1 MKCHG
6 SEALAAQFGF
16 SPHVP
21 SEFEES
27 MHYRKVTIGEKK
39 APLCFDCHGA
49 HNVQSMQAPN
59 SLKNSPAER
68 AKVCSKC
75 HRGSNET
82 FAMTFDHRPTT
93 WEEKPLQYAV
103 IAMFKTLTLGT
114 FVGLGLFMLLDIS
127 SLIRCVVFRKKMG
140 LHAHHKPK
148 KVEYVERLTA
158 SQRWQH
164 FFMLSSVLTLVVTG
178 WPLFSP
184 ESETSIAVMNL
195 LGGAGTVAIIH
206 RTAGLVMIADFL
218 YHLYYLFTLFRKG
231 GKILAFPM
239 LPTPKDV
246 IDAWGL
252 ILFFFGLR
260 KDKPAF
266 KQFAFFEKFDYLKM
280 NDIIK
285 YIVAIIFPLVV
296 LIMQPDY
303 GSFLICLVVI
313 IFACFMSSFKRKIF
327 YSILGSGIFL
337 ILITIFTQPYRV
349 KRILAFMDPWK
360 NARTSGFQIIQSYL
374 AFANGAFWGQ
384 GLGNSNEKLF
394 YLPEAHND
402 FIFSVLAEELGFIG
416 VLITVILFLLLI
428 YWGFNLVI
436 SLPQKTFQILVSS
449 VVFLIGFQALINMG
463 VVLGMLPTKGL
474 NLPFISYGGSS
485 IVANFFGL
493 GLMIAVANYSKKLH
507 QQ

>member
-1 MKCHG
+1 MLLQENQFTEKYLKLYIATLGVLVVFGVIMVYSSSYIYAKEVFHSSSYYLIKQVG
-6 SEALAAQFGF
+6 FLLAGCLIAFVVGKTKISFWLKYSFYFHCLCCGLLMLTLFPVTGLTIKGASRWLNLGVTNFQ
-16 SPHVP
+16 P
-21 SEFEES
+21 SEVVK
-27 MHYRKVTIGEKK
+27 Y
-39 APLCFDCHGA
+39 
-49 HNVQSMQAPN
+49 
-59 SLKNSPAER
+59 SL
-68 AKVCSKC
+68 
-75 HRGSNET
+75 
-82 FAMTFDHRPTT
+82 
-93 WEEKPLQYAV
+93 
-103 IAMFKTLTLGT
+103 
-114 FVGLGLFMLLDIS
+114 ML
-127 SLIRCVVFRKKMG
+127 V
-140 LHAHHKPK
+140 
-148 KVEYVERLTA
+148 
-158 SQRWQH
+158 
-164 FFMLSSVLTLVVTG
+164 SV
-178 WPLFSP
+178 
-184 ESETSIAVMNL
+184 
-195 LGGAGTVAIIH
+195 
-206 RTAGLVMIADFL
+206 
-218 YHLYYLFTLFRKG
+218 Y
-231 GKILAFPM
+231 
-239 LPTPKDV
+239 
-246 IDAWGL
+246 
-252 ILFFFGLR
+252 
-260 KDKPAF
+260 
-266 KQFAFFEKFDYLKM
+266 FFEKFDYLKM